1 MSEKAL
7 ENRKAEL
14 DEIIKDYENK
24 LAQYEAGAEPKSS
37 GVLQLQEEIQ
47 ATRLT
52 AGLLP
57 VKGPGIEIVLN
68 DRKRD
73 SFLDSDPYIMNYFI
87 VHDSDMLHVINELRG
102 AGAEAIAINGTR
114 IMATSRISC
123 GGPTINVG
131 KSERFTPP
139 FVIHAIG
146 NPDELMAAF
155 QREDSIYHS
164 LAAWGLEFHIRRMD
178 SVEIPRYIGD
188 IEFTYAKAY
197 RQVID
202 MWLPSWHS
210 DRNYTEDGIAYKY
223 SNSLFLIYVH
233 SRTGSIGFRV
243 WRHRASLEKRFSG
256 RCIYFRFS
264 AMQSWQPVWLI

>member
-1 MSEKAL
+1 MMRRSNKTVWLITFVCVILGFFVVKALEGPNIEMEIGGVTSLETIEKLMSEKKAL

-14 DEIIKDYENK
+14 DEIIKDYDNK
-24 LAQYEAGAEPKSS
+24 LAQYEAGAADKSRR
-37 GVLQLQEEIQ
+37 VQQLQEEIQ

-188 IEFTYAKAY
+188 IEFTYAK
-197 RQVID
+197 
-202 MWLPSWHS
+202 
-210 DRNYTEDGIAYKY
+210 
-223 SNSLFLIYVH
+223 
-233 SRTGSIGFRV
+233 SIQAGD
-243 WRHRASLEKRFSG
+243 
-256 RCIYFRFS
+256 
-264 AMQSWQPVWLI
+264 